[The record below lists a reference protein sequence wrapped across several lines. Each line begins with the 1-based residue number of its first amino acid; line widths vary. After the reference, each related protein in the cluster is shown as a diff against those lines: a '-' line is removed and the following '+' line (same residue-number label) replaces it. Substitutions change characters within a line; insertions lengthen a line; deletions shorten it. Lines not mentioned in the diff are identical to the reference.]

1 MQPLTPHLIEAC
13 LSYSWPGNTR
23 ELQHFINRYL
33 VLADEESAIAEITSG
48 ESRTEISKGLKSIS
62 RAVKCDAE
70 TVAIAEALRQTKGK
84 RKETAS
90 LLQISYKAL
99 LYKMRQFDVPLPRA
113 PARIEALQMGKRPR
127 EKPCPI

>member
-1 MQPLTPHLIEAC
+1 
-13 LSYSWPGNTR
+13 
-23 ELQHFINRYL
+23 
-33 VLADEESAIAEITSG
+33 VLADEEYAIAEITSG

-99 LYKMRQFDVPLPRA
+99 LYKMRQFDAPLPRA
-113 PARIEALQMGKRPR
+113 PARIDALQMGKPR
-127 EKPCPI
+127 GRNRVPSNRG